1 MPEEIDGFPLVGQTR
16 PGRPGPDDPRR
27 QIIAAALGFD
37 EVAGIVSQPPRLL
50 SYGATLKAILLIS
63 VPEGVLT
70 CTGPPAAPGGTVA
83 MICVG

>member
-1 MPEEIDGFPLVGQTR
+1 
-16 PGRPGPDDPRR
+16 
-27 QIIAAALGFD
+27 
-37 EVAGIVSQPPRLL
+37 
-50 SYGATLKAILLIS
+50 LKAILLIS